1 MRLCLLCCALLLS
14 GCLRAPEVVAPSPAV
29 PADLLRPCAGYGGPM
44 PQNEGQLSD
53 ALIAEA
59 KGRACANA
67 RLSTIDEILNGEKP

>member
-14 GCLRAPEVVAPSPAV
+14 GCFRAPEVVAPPPAV

-44 PQNEGQLSD
+44 PRTEGQFSD

-59 KGRACANA
+59 RGRACANA
-67 RLSTIDEILNGEKP
+67 KLEALQQILE